1 MSEIIENSLEELL
14 LLFNYSADL
23 PRCGIASCRSSPTI
37 MGNTP
42 TIMGNSLD

>member
-23 PRCGIASCRSSPTI
+23 PRCGIADAIPQQDKST
-37 MGNTP
+37 NE
-42 TIMGNSLD
+42 